1 MTYITTDLEDI
12 GNFDVSK
19 LSDALLR
26 DKMSIAMAWYCKKK
40 RNGEMKFSFQ
50 EILKFLGNIV
60 HETHRRGKTKFHPGK
75 MKPCSREAFFKVA
88 PKEYYEEPKL
98 WGMYLVKPHGKLIH
112 SGKKTMVVKSVPY
125 KRMDEK
131 LYVVSGDLCYGEI
144 EFNEPKKIDS
154 IEEFERLE
162 SKHRITKSERKKW
175 CRDLHGWCAAPYHGW
190 TIKNYKR
197 YDKPKKVQIPKGIQ
211 VFASPKNIKFIK

>member
-1 MTYITTDLEDI
+1 MTEIITDLEDI
-12 GNFDVSK
+12 GNIDVGAF
-19 LSDALLR
+19 SDAKLR
-26 DKMSIAMAWYCKKK
+26 DKMSIAMAWYCSKK
-40 RNGEMKFSFQ
+40 RGGEIKFSFG

-60 HETHRRGKTKFHPGK
+60 HETHKRGKTEFHPGK

-112 SGKKTMVVKSVPY
+112 GGKKTMVVKSVPY

-131 LYVVSGDLCYGEI
+131 LYVVSGDLCYGEV
-144 EFNEPKKIDS
+144 EFNEQKEIGS
-154 IEEFERLE
+154 IEEFDKLRG
-162 SKHRITKSERKKW
+162 KHRITEEERKKW
-175 CRDLHGWCAAPYHGW
+175 CRDLRGWCAAPYYSW
-190 TIKNYKR
+190 KIKNYKR

-211 VFASPKNIKFIK
+211 TFISPGKIKFVK